1 MDEEK
6 DILTK
11 ASTKGLQKWRRK
23 ERNWLRLC
31 DEIQRWDGENKEEV
45 DVEEVVDVE
54 EDDDV

>member
-1 MDEEK
+1 MTAS
-6 DILTK
+6 LASK

-31 DEIQRWDGENKEEV
+31 DEISRWDGENKEEV